1 MRRSILLALCLGLF
15 APVAMAGARQD
26 LPPQDPPASEL
37 DEVLVEGQRG
47 LAATTRFVRTVA
59 PPLTDR
65 GMARWNGPVCV
76 GALNMQADAA
86 QAMADRVS
94 DWAHSLGISI
104 GAPGCEPNIII
115 VAADEVNRAAQ
126 GLVAARPRQF
136 RIGAP
141 GADRGAAALRL
152 FQSSG
157 TLVRWWHVSLPIN
170 IDTGAPAV
178 RLPGQGVGGFGDMTR
193 PSDFGPNAV
202 ASGSRLTRRVRDDLQ
217 QAIIVF
223 DDDVLDR
230 VTFAQLSDYV
240 AMVAL
245 AHIDPTASVPGFPS
259 ILNLFQDGGHE
270 EPTLTEWD
278 RAFLQGLYSAE
289 QTSDNSRA
297 NASEVADSMRRA
309 LDRLETVAAGD

>member
-1 MRRSILLALCLGLF
+1 MRASFFFAASLILVGSVTPAE
-15 APVAMAGARQD
+15 ARQD

-59 PPLTDR
+59 PPIADR

-76 GALNMQADAA
+76 GALNMQPAAA
-86 QAMADRVS
+86 QALADRVS
-94 DWAHSLGISI
+94 DWAYSLGIEVA
-104 GAPGCEPNIII
+104 GPGCSPNIFV
-115 VAADEVNRAAQ
+115 VAADDADRAARD
-126 GLVAARPRQF
+126 LVAARPREF
-136 RIGAP
+136 RIGAS
-141 GADRGAAALRL
+141 GADRGAAALRA
-152 FQSSG
+152 FENG
-157 TLVRWWHVSLPIN
+157 DTPVRWWHVALPIN
-170 IDTGAPAV
+170 ADTEQPAV
-178 RLPGQGVGGFGDMTR
+178 RMPGQLIGGSGGLTR

-223 DDDVLDR
+223 DDDVLDQ
-230 VTFAQLSDYV
+230 VTFAQLSDYIS
-240 AMVAL
+240 MVAL

-259 ILNLFQDGGHE
+259 ILNLFEDGGHE
-270 EPTLTEWD
+270 EPTLTDWD

-309 LDRLETVAAGD
+309 LDRLESVAGGG